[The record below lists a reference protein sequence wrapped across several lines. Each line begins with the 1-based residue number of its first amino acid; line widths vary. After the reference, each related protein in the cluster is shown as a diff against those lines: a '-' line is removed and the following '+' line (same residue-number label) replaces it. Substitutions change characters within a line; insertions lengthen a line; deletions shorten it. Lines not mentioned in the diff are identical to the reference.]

1 MQHVRVPAANSVQIN
16 QSGIFM
22 VPPYWEQATQELAAS
37 DEVMQKLILRFKGV
51 LLRSRGDAFGTLV
64 RSILGQQISVNAAE
78 SIWQK
83 LSGAV
88 GDITPHT
95 ILDAEH
101 DVLRACGLS
110 LRKMG
115 YIQDLSM
122 NFAEGRLNTDA
133 WHEMDDEAL
142 IDKLTQIKGIGRW
155 TAEMFLIFHMLRPD
169 VLPMDDLGLQRA
181 FSMHYN
187 ANQPVSRLKM
197 RAIAKPWQPW
207 RSVATWYLW
216 QSLDPLTVE
225 Y

>member
-1 MQHVRVPAANSVQIN
+1 MKSIMD
-16 QSGIFM
+16 FLM
-22 VPPYWEQATQELAAS
+22 VPTYWEQATQELAAS
-37 DEVMQKLILRFKGV
+37 DEVMQKLIVRFSGM
-51 LLRSRGDAFGTLV
+51 LLHSRSDAFSTLA
-64 RSILGQQISVNAAE
+64 RAILGQQISVKAAD

-83 LSGAV
+83 LSNAIGEV
-88 GDITPHT
+88 TPRT
-95 ILDAEH
+95 ILEAEH

-110 LRKMG
+110 LRKMN

-122 NFAEGRLNTDA
+122 RFADGTLDSAA
-133 WHEMDDEAL
+133 WSGMDDEAL

-181 FSMHYN
+181 LSMHYN

-216 QSLDPLTVE
+216 RSLEPLPVE